1 MGLQVHWDS
10 GDPSAASFSICKKA
24 QKKKKKRKMN
34 IIETFYLRLLPFLL
48 FRSLDPD
55 GMPTLWESDRAHPGG
70 LPEKAFLLAPAF
82 WTVYSSWINFK
93 GITEQAEKCTRSPDA
108 YPNCLKLSNWL
119 SNLSRAGISSTVLKM
134 LFPCRAPNAKSFS
147 EPLTY
152 FFPAGSRKVC
162 QWREKWNKA
171 NSWGCQVSHM
181 ILLDKGGASSYL
193 ISHQHFSV
201 NPDSNIKHEKAN
213 SSSSHGSSSQF
224 LTVDKDRC

>member
-1 MGLQVHWDS
+1 MIFLYIFSPRPSERGYISAKGSRDATIRSEFMGLQVHWDS

-152 FFPAGSRKVC
+152 FFSC
-162 QWREKWNKA
+162 RE
-171 NSWGCQVSHM
+171 Q
-181 ILLDKGGASSYL
+181 KG
-193 ISHQHFSV
+193 V
-201 NPDSNIKHEKAN
+201 PVTREMK
-213 SSSSHGSSSQF
+213 
-224 LTVDKDRC
+224 